1 MSTINHGA
9 TEDIVKLTLTKG
21 HGDDT
26 TNKEDLVEFK
36 EVNIGLRETKIS
48 FQLQIKTFE
57 DVIWITEYL
66 GDEFWILWL
75 KKKKKIYIFFF
86 NLLNFCP
93 QTDNSCITEW

>member
-1 MSTINHGA
+1 MSTINHVG

-26 TNKEDLVEFK
+26 TNKEDLVEFE
-36 EVNIGLRETKIS
+36 EVDIGLRETKIS

-66 GDEFWILWL
+66 GDEFWILQL
-75 KKKKKIYIFFF
+75 KKKEKDLYTFFQSF
-86 NLLNFCP
+86 KLLSPNR
-93 QTDNSCITEW
+93 

>member
-1 MSTINHGA
+1 MSIINHRA

-36 EVNIGLRETKIS
+36 EVNIGLWETKIS

-66 GDEFWILWL
+66 GDKFWILWL
-75 KKKKKIYIFFF
+75 KKERKRFIYIFFSIF
-86 NLLNFCP
+86 
-93 QTDNSCITEW
+93 